1 MAREEEDEEF
11 NYGSEFDRY
20 VPPNK
25 KVYKLSSSIPENLT
39 ASFQNLLNKRIN
51 DNYKVRKRRNLT
63 ECFTI
68 LKFSIIFVIFITTCK
83 IITLFFNI
91 DERVVQQ
98 QYHKSSHETVKIC
111 FYLIFSF
118 ALLVQL
124 IESYA
129 VVFDRLCLTFV
140 FTSLEFVIIIW
151 SVLDCYHSKDE
162 HWLIFLWLI
171 GLLLLIIHL
180 GILYKMK
187 FKSGKKPSK
196 RNNDSIQDKAIHSE
210 SSDQLYVSEQ
220 DCSYRNFLKQQSY
233 NQAQSA
239 YGQPAFNQLSMIGY
253 AQSEYVQS
261 GFAQPD
267 CTSDSEPESNVD
279 MPNISTISKSISGK
293 DDLLVDPN
301 QVKFVNDEEEAH
313 EKRDQLCKELLLQ
326 CQMKIFELEVSQQNN
341 QTLLDKHQEQIE
353 QQNKLA
359 KCNGECNED
368 CAVEADCSAQTS
380 ELNSPKLSNEVSS
393 STCSDE
399 LTCKETS
406 KIILNGMKNL
416 EYSKYNCQE

>member
-1 MAREEEDEEF
+1 MGHEEEDEEF

-20 VPPNK
+20 VPPTK

-51 DNYKVRKRRNLT
+51 DNYKVRKRRNLN

-83 IITLFFNI
+83 IITLFFGI

-98 QYHKSSHETVKIC
+98 QYQKSSQETVKIC
-111 FYLIFSF
+111 FYLIFTF
-118 ALLVQL
+118 ALIVQF

-129 VVFDRLCLTFV
+129 VVFDHLCLTFV

-151 SVLDCYHSKDE
+151 SILDCYHSKDE
-162 HWLIFLWLI
+162 HWLIFCWLI
-171 GLLLLIIHL
+171 GLLILIIHL

-187 FKSGKKPSK
+187 FKDDKKKPNQNTNENTQEK
-196 RNNDSIQDKAIHSE
+196 ELRSE

-220 DCSYRNFLKQQSY
+220 DCSYRNFLKQQQYGQS
-233 NQAQSA
+233 QSA
-239 YGQPAFNQLSMIGY
+239 YSQPSTAFSQLSVNY

-261 GFAQPD
+261 GFAQPEY
-267 CTSDSEPESNVD
+267 EPESND
-279 MPNISTISKSISGK
+279 MPNFGTISKSISGK
-293 DDLLVDPN
+293 DEEMVDPN
-301 QVKFVNDEEEAH
+301 LVKFVNDEEEAH
-313 EKRDQLCKELLLQ
+313 EKRDKLCKELLRQ
-326 CQMKIFELEVSQQNN
+326 CQMKIYELEVSQCNN
-341 QTLLDKHQEQIE
+341 QLLLDKQQELME
-353 QQNKLA
+353 QEKLA
-359 KCNGECNED
+359 KCNGDCNVD
-368 CAVEADCSAQTS
+368 CAAEQDCSAQTS
-380 ELNSPKLSNEVSS
+380 ELNSPKLSNDLSS

-406 KIILNGMKNL
+406 MIILNNL
-416 EYSKYNCQE
+416 EYNKYSRPE

>member
-1 MAREEEDEEF
+1 MGQEEEDEEF

-20 VPPNK
+20 VPPTK

-51 DNYKVRKRRNLT
+51 DNYKVRKRRNLN

-83 IITLFFNI
+83 IFVLFFGI
-91 DERVVQQ
+91 DDRVAQQ
-98 QYHKSSHETVKIC
+98 QYQKSSQETVKIC
-111 FYLIFSF
+111 FYLIFTF
-118 ALLVQL
+118 ALIVQF

-129 VVFDRLCLTFV
+129 VVFDHLCLTFV

-151 SVLDCYHSKDE
+151 SILDCYHSKDE

-171 GLLLLIIHL
+171 GLLILIIHL

-187 FKSGKKPSK
+187 YKDGKEQPK
-196 RNNDSIQDKAIHSE
+196 RSNDSIQEKELRSE

-220 DCSYRNFLKQQSY
+220 DCSYRNFLKQQQSY
-233 NQAQSA
+233 GQQQSA
-239 YGQPAFNQLSMIGY
+239 YSQPLSVNY

-267 CTSDSEPESNVD
+267 YGESNVD
-279 MPNISTISKSISGK
+279 MPNIGTISKSISGK
-293 DDLLVDPN
+293 DEEIVDPN
-301 QVKFVNDEEEAH
+301 LVKFVNDEEEAH
-313 EKRDQLCKELLLQ
+313 EKRDKLCKELLRQ
-326 CQMKIFELEVSQQNN
+326 CQMKIYELEVNQCQN
-341 QTLLDKHQEQIE
+341 QLLLDKQQEQLE
-353 QQNKLA
+353 QA
-359 KCNGECNED
+359 KCNGDCSED
-368 CAVEADCSAQTS
+368 CAAEQNCSAQTS

-406 KIILNGMKNL
+406 MIILNGMNNL
-416 EYSKYNCQE
+416 EYNKYNCPE

>member
-1 MAREEEDEEF
+1 MAREDEDEEF

-20 VPPNK
+20 VPPSK

-51 DNYKVRKRRNLT
+51 DNYKVRKRRNLN

-83 IITLFFNI
+83 IITLFFGV

-98 QYHKSSHETVKIC
+98 QYAKSSQETVKIC
-111 FYLIFSF
+111 FYLIFTF
-118 ALLVQL
+118 ALIVQL

-129 VVFDRLCLTFV
+129 VVFDRLCLTLV

-162 HWLIFLWLI
+162 FYLIFLWLL
-171 GLLLLIIHL
+171 GLIILIVHL
-180 GILYKMK
+180 AILYKMK
-187 FKSGKKPSK
+187 FKSGKRQSK
-196 RNNDSIQDKAIHSE
+196 QSNHSIQEKAMHSE
-210 SSDQLYVSEQ
+210 SSDQLYVNAEQ

-233 NQAQSA
+233 NQQQAA
-239 YGQPAFNQLSMIGY
+239 YSQPAFSPLSVNY
-253 AQSEYVQS
+253 AQSEYIQS
-261 GFAQPD
+261 TFALQPD
-267 CTSDSEPESNVD
+267 SYSDPDESNMD
-279 MPNISTISKSISGK
+279 MPNIGTISKSISGK
-293 DDLLVDPN
+293 DEEIVDQN
-301 QVKFVNDEEEAH
+301 LVKFVNDEEEAH
-313 EKRDQLCKELLLQ
+313 EKREQLCKELLLQ
-326 CQMKIFELEVSQQNN
+326 CQMKIYELEVNQCNN
-341 QTLLDKHQEQIE
+341 QILLDKHQEQIE
-353 QQNKLA
+353 QQKQLA
-359 KCNGECNED
+359 NAD
-368 CAVEADCSAQTS
+368 CAAEADCSAQTS
-380 ELNSPKLSNEVSS
+380 ELNSPKLSNDVSS

-406 KIILNGMKNL
+406 KIILNGMHNL